1 MVQDCSTPAA
11 QLAPMIEDLSSPI
24 GGIANSASTESPIPV
39 VYSAHTLPHPPV
51 DCATGTPLLASRQ
64 GAPAAKPAPRV
75 VPTNR
80 PLHLTEVK
88 TEKAAKPSSKKH
100 ELSKGRAAPG
110 SAKDTLD
117 AMSRNQAGICEAI
130 TGFGAT
136 LAGIEE
142 KKLHAEQGRTAANKL
157 VEMKS
162 VRFVP
167 CLLLWYVHMSS
178 TMQMQHQSRRAASHV
193 CILLWC
199 RRPLTPGRSGRT
211 VFKTLTCWH
220 NFARSLRRR

>member
-110 SAKDTLD
+110 SAKDTR
-117 AMSRNQAGICEAI
+117 AIRQASVKHSPDSVPPWPASKRRSCM
-130 TGFGAT
+130 
-136 LAGIEE
+136 LN
-142 KKLHAEQGRTAANKL
+142 KAAQQQT
-157 VEMKS
+157 S
-162 VRFVP
+162 WWR
-167 CLLLWYVHMSS
+167 
-178 TMQMQHQSRRAASHV
+178 
-193 CILLWC
+193 
-199 RRPLTPGRSGRT
+199 
-211 VFKTLTCWH
+211 
-220 NFARSLRRR
+220 